1 MRDWLPGL
9 LAQPLTPNLRPL
21 LLCVRMGGMSFGALS
36 VQNLSIDLT
45 PERNAA
51 IPIVSGV
58 SFHVEPGSIVGLF
71 GESGC
76 GKTTLALALL
86 KLLPAARYRVRGSVR
101 VGNREILSLTER
113 ELEGI
118 RGAEIS
124 MVLQDPLL
132 SLNPVMR
139 VKDQVAEVVRAH
151 RTTGTDR
158 GTSGL
163 RVPACPGDLLELVGL
178 PASARI
184 LNAYPH
190 QLSGGE
196 RQRVAIAQALAC
208 RPGLVIADEPFTA
221 LDATR
226 VVGLTALFRD
236 LKEKLGTSFLV
247 ISHSP
252 GILARIADQVLMMQ
266 AGAIVERGTPR
277 QVFRNLADGLRLGT
291 IHGV

>member
-1 MRDWLPGL
+1 
-9 LAQPLTPNLRPL
+9 
-21 LLCVRMGGMSFGALS
+21 MGGMSFGALA

-45 PERNAA
+45 PERSAA

-58 SFHVEPGSIVGLF
+58 SFQVEPGSIVGLF

-86 KLLPAARYRVRGSVR
+86 KLLPATRYRVRGSVR
-101 VGNREILSLTER
+101 MGDREILSLTER
-113 ELEGI
+113 ELESV

-124 MVLQDPLL
+124 LVLQDPLL

-139 VKDQVAEVVRAH
+139 VKDQVAEVLRAH
-151 RTTGTDR
+151 RTTGTE
-158 GTSGL
+158 
-163 RVPACPGDLLELVGL
+163 PGDLLALAGL

-208 RPGLVIADEPFTA
+208 RPGLVIADEPFAA
-221 LDATR
+221 LDAAK
-226 VVGLTALFRD
+226 VVELTSLFRD
-236 LKEKLGTSFLV
+236 LKEKLGTAFLV
-247 ISHSP
+247 ISHSA
-252 GILARIADQVLMMQ
+252 GVLARVADQVLMMQ
-266 AGAIVERGTPR
+266 AGTIVERGTPR
-277 QVFRNLADGLRLGT
+277 QVFGNLG
-291 IHGV
+291 HGVSWGSVNGG

>member
-1 MRDWLPGL
+1 
-9 LAQPLTPNLRPL
+9 
-21 LLCVRMGGMSFGALS
+21 MGGMSFGALA
-36 VQNLSIDLT
+36 VENLSIDLT
-45 PERNAA
+45 IAGAAA
-51 IPIVSGV
+51 IPIVSSV
-58 SFHVEPGSIVGLF
+58 SFRVEPGSIVGLF

-86 KLLPAARYRVRGSVR
+86 KLLPPARYRVRGSVR
-101 VGNREILSLTER
+101 IGDREILALTER
-113 ELEGI
+113 EMESI

-124 MVLQDPLL
+124 LVLQDPLL

-139 VKDQVAEVVRAH
+139 VRAQVAEVLRAH
-151 RTTGTDR
+151 RTTGTD
-158 GTSGL
+158 
-163 RVPACPGDLLELVGL
+163 PGELLALAGL
-178 PASARI
+178 PASTRI

-208 RPGLVIADEPFTA
+208 RPRLVIADEPFSA

-226 VVGLTALFRD
+226 VVELTSLFRD
-236 LKEKLGTSFLV
+236 LKEKLRTSFLV

-252 GILARIADQVLMMQ
+252 GILARIADQVLIMQ

-277 QVFRNLADGLRLGT
+277 QVFQNLVHTEPRGAVN
-291 IHGV
+291 GV